1 MAPKKN
7 RYVQDPAYSMGG
19 NAALGGAAA
28 GAVPPQQ
35 DFQAQYGFPATTNT
49 PAAPYGAPPQGYPVA
64 PQQQQ
69 DPNALGQQFG
79 NMNLGGQPQQ
89 LPPQAQPPQVQLLP
103 SDLIAGSSSRR
114 SRALRRC

>member
-19 NAALGGAAA
+19 NAAQGGAPA
-28 GAVPPQQ
+28 GVPPQQ

-49 PAAPYGAPPQGYPVA
+49 QATPYGAPPQGYPVA

-69 DPNALGQQFG
+69 DPNALGQQFQS
-79 NMNLGGQPQQ
+79 MSLGGQPQQ
-89 LPPQAQPPQVQLLP
+89 LPPQAQQPVSQIQLLP
-103 SDLIAGSSSRR
+103 SDLIAGSSSP
-114 SRALRRC
+114 SCI